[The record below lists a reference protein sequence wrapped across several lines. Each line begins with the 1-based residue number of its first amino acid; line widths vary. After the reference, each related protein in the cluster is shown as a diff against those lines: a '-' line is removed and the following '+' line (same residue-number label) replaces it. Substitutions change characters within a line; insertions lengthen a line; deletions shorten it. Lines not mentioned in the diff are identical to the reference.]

1 MRIVIIGGEAAGM
14 SAAAKARRLAKDAEI
29 VVYEAS
35 EVISFGACG
44 LPYFVGDDFQDPGF
58 MAEFSVE
65 QFAAKG
71 IEVKTGHR
79 VSALDPNSQT
89 ITVEHNGDSFSDH
102 YDRLMIATGAR
113 EAMPPIPGLQQQG
126 VFGLRRMADG
136 LALKAAVRDG
146 RKQKA
151 VVIGSGFIGLEVVEA
166 LVHQGKEVRL
176 IELAER
182 VIPDAFDS
190 EITQHLETELRE
202 QGVSLHLGERVE
214 ALLGE
219 GGVTGVRTNQ
229 GVYEADIV
237 VVCTGVRPNT
247 EFLAETG
254 IKRLVNGAIEVD
266 RQGRSS
272 LPNVWSAGDCASVW
286 HSVKQQQVY
295 VPLATIA
302 NKLGRMVG
310 ENLAGAELEFPGTLG
325 SAALKVLGL
334 EAGRTGLSEKE
345 AQQMGIDYRTVV
357 IKDKCHTNYCSGQS
371 DIHVKLVYEATSKRL
386 LGGQILGRKGAV
398 HRIDALAV
406 AITMGVT
413 TEQLGMLD
421 FAYAPP
427 FSRTWDVLNVAGNVA
442 K

>member
-1 MRIVIIGGEAAGM
+1 MRILIIGGEAAGM
-14 SAAAKARRLAKDAEI
+14 SAAAKARRLAKEADI

-44 LPYFVGDDFQDPGF
+44 LPYFVGDEFQEPGY
-58 MAEFSVE
+58 MAEFTPE

-71 IEVKTGHR
+71 IEVKIGHR
-79 VSALDPNSQT
+79 VLSVDATAQT
-89 ITVEHNGDSFSDH
+89 LVVEHNGDTFTDR

-113 EAMPPIPGLQQQG
+113 EVMPPIPGLQQQG

-136 LALKAAVRDG
+136 LALKAAVQDKNNR
-146 RKQKA
+146 RA

-176 IELAER
+176 IELADR
-182 VIPDAFDS
+182 VIPDAFDG
-190 EITQHLETELRE
+190 EITQHIETELRE

-214 ALLGE
+214 ALLGD
-219 GGVTGVRTNQ
+219 GWVTGVRTSQ
-229 GVYEADIV
+229 GEYEADIV
-237 VVCTGVRPNT
+237 VVCTGVKPNT
-247 EFLAETG
+247 EFLANTG
-254 IKRLVNGAIEVD
+254 IERLGNGAIKVD

-272 LPNVWSAGDCASVW
+272 LANVWSAGDCASVW

-310 ENLAGAELEFPGTLG
+310 ENLAGAEQEFPGTLG

-334 EAGRTGLSEKE
+334 EAGRTGLSEQE
-345 AQQMGIDYRTVV
+345 AKAMGIDYRTVV
-357 IKDKCHTNYCSGQS
+357 IKDKCHTNYCPGQS
-371 DIHVKLVYEATSKRL
+371 DIHVKLVYEAGSKRL

-427 FSRTWDVLNVAGNVA
+427 FSRTWDALNVAGNVA

>member
-1 MRIVIIGGEAAGM
+1 MRILIIGGEAAGM
-14 SAAAKARRLAKDAEI
+14 SAAAKARRLIKEAEI

-44 LPYFVGDDFQDPGF
+44 LPYFVGDDFQNPGF

-65 QFAAKG
+65 QFAARG

-79 VSALDPNSQT
+79 VSALDPVRQT
-89 ITVEHNGDSFSDH
+89 LTVEHDGDTFEDR

-113 EAMPPIPGLQQQG
+113 EVMPPIPGITLPG

-136 LALKAAVRDG
+136 LALKAAAEDKARP
-146 RKQKA
+146 RA

-166 LVHQGKEVRL
+166 LVHQGKQVRL

-182 VIPDAFDS
+182 VIPEAFDV
-190 EITQHLETELRE
+190 EITTHIEQELRE
-202 QGVSLHLGERVE
+202 QGVELHLGERVE

-219 GGVTGVRTNQ
+219 EGVTAVRTDK
-229 GVYEADIV
+229 GEYEADIV

-247 EFLAETG
+247 AFLEGTG
-254 IKRLVNGAIEVD
+254 IARLGNGAIEVD

-272 LPNVWSAGDCASVW
+272 LPNVWAAGDCASVW
-286 HSVKQQQVY
+286 HSVKQQQAY

-302 NKLGRMVG
+302 NKLGRLVG
-310 ENLAGAELEFPGTLG
+310 ENLAGGSATFPGTLG

-334 EAGRTGLSEKE
+334 EAGRTGLSERE
-345 AQQMGIDYRTVV
+345 AQQLGLDYRCVV
-357 IKDKCHTNYCSGQS
+357 IKEKCHTNYCPGQS
-371 DIHVKLVYEATSKRL
+371 DLYVKLVYEAGSQRL

-413 TEQLGMLD
+413 TAQLGMLD

-427 FSRTWDVLNVAGNVA
+427 FSRTWDALNVAGNVA

>member
-14 SAAAKARRLAKDAEI
+14 SAAAKARRLARDAEI

-44 LPYFVGDDFQDPGF
+44 LPYFVGDDFQEPGF

-79 VSALDPNSQT
+79 VSALDANSQT

-113 EAMPPIPGLQQQG
+113 EVMPPVPGLQQEG

-136 LALKAAVRDG
+136 LALKTAVQDG

-190 EITQHLETELRE
+190 EITQHIETELRE

-219 GGVTGVRTNQ
+219 GMVTGVRTNQ

-254 IKRLVNGAIEVD
+254 IKRLANGAIEVD

-357 IKDKCHTNYCSGQS
+357 IKDKCHTNYCPGQS

-398 HRIDALAV
+398 YRIDALAV
-406 AITMGVT
+406 AITMRVT